1 MKGGWK
7 ASQWDLKL
15 EMNERIKKREHKHD
29 VGGIE
34 KRISAHENEQAN
46 IKTANKTRLTAVL

>member
-1 MKGGWK
+1 
-7 ASQWDLKL
+7 
-15 EMNERIKKREHKHD
+15 MNERIKKREHKHD